1 VKNKYYTG
9 GITVKVTDKFPMRG
23 IFTMKVYEDG
33 KLIEEY
39 TDTNLIVNGARVHA
53 AHLFAGDVSGMSIA
67 QIAFGTNGTVPTD
80 ADASITNQFA
90 KPVSGF
96 EYPAMGQV
104 QVNWELLVTEDNG
117 QAIME
122 FGLLAADGTLL
133 ARKVRN
139 APIHKES
146 DISIEGHWTIVF

>member
-1 VKNKYYTG
+1 M
-9 GITVKVTDKFPMRG
+9 DKFPMRG
-23 IFTMKVYEDG
+23 IFSTKVYEKG

-39 TDTNLIVNGARVHA
+39 TDANLIVNGARVHA
-53 AHLFAGDVSGMSIA
+53 AHLFAGDVTGMSIA
-67 QIAFGTNGTVPTD
+67 KIAFGTSGTPPAE
-80 ADASITNQFA
+80 ADTGITNQFA

-96 EYPAMGQV
+96 EYPVTGQV

-117 QAIME
+117 QAVME

-139 APIHKES
+139 QPIHKES
-146 DISIEGHWTIVF
+146 DISIEGSWTLVF

>member
-1 VKNKYYTG
+1 VEKS
-9 GITVKVTDKFPMRG
+9 TDKFPMRG
-23 IFTMKVYEDG
+23 IFDMKVYRKG
-33 KLIEEY
+33 TLIETY
-39 TDTNLIVNGARVHA
+39 HRDNLIVNGARVHA
-53 AHLFAGDVSGMSIA
+53 AHLFAGDVTGRSIA
-67 QIAFGTNGTVPTD
+67 KIAFGTNGTAPAD
-80 ADASITNQFA
+80 ADAVITNQFA

-96 EYPAMGQV
+96 EYPVMGQV

-139 APIHKES
+139 NPIYKES